1 MQHIPHNMYNSI
13 VGCRNPEAAIRIL
26 HNVLH
31 MIPIRQPAS
40 GKRKCSEP
48 IMPSIGQTDSHTAAT
63 AYPTIP
69 LTVLTQGRN
78 AIRIEIRRVGFSQHL
93 HFLSFLINQDT
104 TVIGSEPYFSILTL
118 NNVIDRG
125 YTGNIREFRDMG
137 KERQHTGFIILACQ
151 PITSGTQPKVFICI
165 GKQSADGSS
174 RHVILCQIQRIESK
188 RRLFRVYH
196 QDTAANGTQPDIIE
210 AVAQQ

>member
-1 MQHIPHNMYNSI
+1 MLHIPHNMYNSI

-104 TVIGSEPYFSILTL
+104 TVIGSEPYFSI
-118 NNVIDRG
+118 
-125 YTGNIREFRDMG
+125 
-137 KERQHTGFIILACQ
+137 RQHTGFIILACQ

>member
-1 MQHIPHNMYNSI
+1 MNANCRPTEQQHPFTRLNTCI
-13 VGCRNPEAAIRIL
+13 IR
-26 HNVLH
+26 VH
-31 MIPIRQPAS
+31 MIPICQPAS

-118 NNVIDRG
+118 NNCHNR
-125 YTGNIREFRDMG
+125 M
-137 KERQHTGFIILACQ
+137 L
-151 PITSGTQPKVFICI
+151 PLP
-165 GKQSADGSS
+165 QSP
-174 RHVILCQIQRIESK
+174 VL
-188 RRLFRVYH
+188 
-196 QDTAANGTQPDIIE
+196 
-210 AVAQQ
+210 